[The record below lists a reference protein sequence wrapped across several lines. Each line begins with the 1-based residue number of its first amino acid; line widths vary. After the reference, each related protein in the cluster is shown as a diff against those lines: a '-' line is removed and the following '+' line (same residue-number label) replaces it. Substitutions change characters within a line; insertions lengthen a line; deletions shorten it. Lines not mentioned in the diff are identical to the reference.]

1 RSHSVCRVHAS
12 ARSGT
17 RARVADDILAAL
29 LVYAS
34 GQIFTVTLKCRN
46 DVELLAVM
54 GTGANRPTVDHESW
68 PIHAA
73 HSHDASRHIL
83 VASGNG
89 NVGVVPLSVLDG
101 FNRIRYQVA
110 CL

>member
-1 RSHSVCRVHAS
+1 M
-12 ARSGT
+12 
-17 RARVADDILAAL
+17 ADDILAAL

-46 DVELLAVM
+46 DVELLAVKR
-54 GTGANRPTVDHESW
+54 TGANRPTVDHESR

-89 NVGVVPLSVLDG
+89 NVGVVPLSVHDG
-101 FNRIRYQVA
+101 FDRIRNQVA
-110 CL
+110 